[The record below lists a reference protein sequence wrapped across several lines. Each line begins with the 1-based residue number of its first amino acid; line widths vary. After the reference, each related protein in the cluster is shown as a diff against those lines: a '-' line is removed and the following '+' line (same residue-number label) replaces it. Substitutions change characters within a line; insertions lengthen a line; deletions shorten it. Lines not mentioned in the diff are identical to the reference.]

1 MTRTPTKSPS
11 ATARSQRAF
20 RERMREKGLVP
31 RQVFIRPQHREI
43 LATFELALREP
54 VLPDRYRP
62 LEAYSAMT
70 QPWTT
75 TALHEAL
82 AEHVEREKLPF
93 QLTLERG
100 SDPTIAISLPEH
112 GDLVIHLMASGEQ
125 LFASTPLCLGS
136 QVEDRAA
143 FNDACLRL
151 NPLNPLSNIGLQ
163 HFDGEDVYVV
173 FGELSTRSPLANIV
187 EEIDVLARN
196 TLQAAEALRSYM
208 SQNGGHP

>member
-1 MTRTPTKSPS
+1 MSHPAAKSPS
-11 ATARSQRAF
+11 ASARSQRAF

-54 VLPDRYRP
+54 VLPDRYRH

-70 QPWTT
+70 QAWTT
-75 TALHEAL
+75 PSLHEAL
-82 AEHVEREKLPF
+82 AEHVLREKLSLR
-93 QLTLERG
+93 LTLEHG
-100 SDPTIAISLPEH
+100 ADPTIAISLPDY

-125 LFASTPLCLGS
+125 LFVSTPLCLGS
-136 QVEDRAA
+136 QVNDRAA

-163 HFDGEDVYVV
+163 ALDGDDVYIV
-173 FGELSTRSPLANIV
+173 FGELSTRSPLVNIV
-187 EEIDVLARN
+187 EEIDVLAQN
-196 TLQAAEALRSYM
+196 TLEAAEALGSYL
-208 SQNGGHP
+208 SDRP

>member
-1 MTRTPTKSPS
+1 MNRPPARPPSP
-11 ATARSQRAF
+11 AARSQRAF
-20 RERMREKGLVP
+20 RERMRAKGLVP

-43 LATFELALREP
+43 LATVELALREP
-54 VLPDRYRP
+54 ALPDIFRR

-75 TALHEAL
+75 VALHEAL
-82 AEHVEREKLPF
+82 AEHVTREHLPY
-93 QLTLERG
+93 QLSLERG
-100 SDPTIAISLPEH
+100 ADPTIAIALPEH

-125 LFASTPLCLGS
+125 LFASTPLCLGT
-136 QVEDRAA
+136 QVRDRAA

-151 NPLNPLSNIGLQ
+151 NPLNPLSNLGLQ
-163 HFDGEDVYVV
+163 SLDGEDVYVV

-196 TLQAAEALRSYM
+196 TLQAAEALRDYL
-208 SQNGGHP
+208 HARA

>member
-1 MTRTPTKSPS
+1 MTLVTKPTSTSTS
-11 ATARSQRAF
+11 AKSQRAF
-20 RERMREKGLVP
+20 RDRMRLKGLVA

-43 LATFELALREP
+43 LATVELALREP
-54 VLPDRYRP
+54 ILPRNFRH

-75 TALHEAL
+75 VSLHEAL
-82 AEHVEREKLPF
+82 SEHIARERLPIH
-93 QLTLERG
+93 LSLERG
-100 SDPTIAISLPEH
+100 ADPTIAIDLPEH
-112 GDLVIHLMASGEQ
+112 GDLQVHLIASGEQ
-125 LFASTPLCLGS
+125 LFVSTPLCHGAS
-136 QVEDRAA
+136 IRDRAA

-163 HFDGEDVYVV
+163 QLEGDDVYVM

-196 TLQAAEALRSYM
+196 TLDAAEALRSYFDAR
-208 SQNGGHP
+208 

>member
-1 MTRTPTKSPS
+1 MKSEHAGQSSSP
-11 ATARSQRAF
+11 AARSQRAF

-31 RQVFIRPQHREI
+31 RQVFIRPHHREI
-43 LATFELALREP
+43 LATLELALREL
-54 VLPDRYRP
+54 VLPDRYRQ
-62 LEAYSAMT
+62 LEAYSAMS

-82 AEHVEREKLPF
+82 AEHVLRERLSF
-93 QLTLERG
+93 VLNLERG
-100 SDPTIAISLPEH
+100 ADPTIAITLPEH

-125 LFASTPLCLGS
+125 LFASTPLCMGS
-136 QVEDRAA
+136 QVDDRAA

-151 NPLNPLSNIGLQ
+151 NPLNPLSNLGLQ
-163 HFDGEDVYVV
+163 QMDGEDIYVV

-196 TLQAAEALRSYM
+196 TLQAVEALRPFIT
-208 SQNGGHP
+208 H

>member
-1 MTRTPTKSPS
+1 MARPTSKPPS
-11 ATARSQRAF
+11 AAARSQRAF
-20 RERMREKGLVP
+20 RERLRAKGLVA
-31 RQVFIRPQHREI
+31 RQVFIQPQHREI
-43 LATFELALREP
+43 LATLELALREP
-54 VLPDRYRP
+54 ALPDRYRH

-75 TALHEAL
+75 TALHESL
-82 AEHVEREKLPF
+82 AEHVARERLNYR
-93 QLTLERG
+93 LTLERG

-125 LFASTPLCLGS
+125 LFASTPLCVGS
-136 QVEDRAA
+136 QVTDRAA

-163 HFDGEDVYVV
+163 AFDGDDVYVV
-173 FGELSTRSPLANIV
+173 FGELSTRSPLVNIV

-196 TLQAAEALRSYM
+196 TLQAAEALRPYLN
-208 SQNGGHP
+208 QH

>member
-1 MTRTPTKSPS
+1 MSRAPANTVSS
-11 ATARSQRAF
+11 AARSQRAF

-31 RQVFIRPQHREI
+31 RQVFIRPHHREI
-43 LATFELALREP
+43 LATLELALREA
-54 VLPDRYRP
+54 VLPDRYRH

-70 QPWTT
+70 QAWTT
-75 TALHEAL
+75 VALHEAL
-82 AEHVEREKLPF
+82 AEHVERENLPF
-93 QLTLERG
+93 QLSLERG

-112 GDLVIHLMASGEQ
+112 GDLIIHLMASGEQ

-136 QVEDRAA
+136 QVSDRAA

-163 HFDGEDVYVV
+163 AFNDEDVYVV

-187 EEIDVLARN
+187 EEVEVLASN
-196 TLQAAEALRSYM
+196 TLQAAEALRPFIS
-208 SQNGGHP
+208 SN

>member
-1 MTRTPTKSPS
+1 MTRPS
-11 ATARSQRAF
+11 AKAPSASARSQRAF

-31 RQVFIRPQHREI
+31 RQVFIRPHHREI
-43 LATFELALREP
+43 LATLELALRET
-54 VLPDRYRP
+54 VLPDRYRH

-75 TALHEAL
+75 LALHEAL
-82 AEHVEREKLPF
+82 AEHVERERLPF
-93 QLTLERG
+93 HLSLERG
-100 SDPTIAISLPEH
+100 SDPTIAISLPDH
-112 GDLVIHLMASGEQ
+112 GDLIIHLMASGEQ
-125 LFASTPLCLGS
+125 LFASTPLCVGS
-136 QVEDRAA
+136 QVADRVA

-163 HFDGEDVYVV
+163 NFNGEDVYVV

-196 TLQAAEALRSYM
+196 TLQAAEALRPYM
-208 SQNGGHP
+208 SERG

>member
-1 MTRTPTKSPS
+1 MSKPTSTTT
-11 ATARSQRAF
+11 AARSQRAF
-20 RERMREKGLVP
+20 RDRMREKGLVP

-43 LATFELALREP
+43 LATVELALREP
-54 VLPDRYRP
+54 VLPRHYRH

-75 TALHEAL
+75 ASLHEAL
-82 AEHVEREKLPF
+82 SEHIAREKLPIRT
-93 QLTLERG
+93 TLERG
-100 SDPTIAISLPEH
+100 ADPTIAIDLPEH
-112 GDLVIHLMASGEQ
+112 GDLTIHLVASGEQ
-125 LFASTPLCLGS
+125 LFVSTPLCLGAT
-136 QVEDRAA
+136 VRDRAA

-163 HFDGEDVYVV
+163 QLDGEDVYVM

-196 TLQAAEALRSYM
+196 TLDAAEALHSYIEAR
-208 SQNGGHP
+208 

>member
-1 MTRTPTKSPS
+1 M
-11 ATARSQRAF
+11 RA
-20 RERMREKGLVP
+20 KGLVP

-43 LATFELALREP
+43 LATVELALREP
-54 VLPDRYRP
+54 VLPDSFRR
-62 LEAYSAMT
+62 LETLSAMT

-75 TALHEAL
+75 LALHEAL
-82 AEHVEREKLPF
+82 AEHVARERLPY
-93 QLTLERG
+93 QLTLEHG
-100 SDPTIAISLPEH
+100 ADPTIAIALPEH

-136 QVEDRAA
+136 QVGDRAA

-151 NPLNPLSNIGLQ
+151 NPLNPLSNLGLQ
-163 HFDGEDVYVV
+163 SLDGEDVYVV

-196 TLQAAEALRSYM
+196 TLQAAEALRPYIT
-208 SQNGGHP
+208 H

>member
-1 MTRTPTKSPS
+1 MKRPPTKPPS

-20 RERMREKGLVP
+20 RERMREKGLVA
-31 RQVFIRPQHREI
+31 RQVFIRPHHREI
-43 LATFELALREP
+43 LATLELALREP
-54 VLPDRYRP
+54 VLPDRYRA

-82 AEHVEREKLPF
+82 AEHVLREKLPF
-93 QLTLERG
+93 VLTLERG
-100 SDPTIAISLPEH
+100 SDPTIAIALPEH

-136 QVEDRAA
+136 QVKDRAA

-187 EEIDVLARN
+187 EEIDVLAQN
-196 TLQAAEALRSYM
+196 TLHAAEALRSYF
-208 SQNGGHP
+208 SDQP